1 LRARLAAALACVALT
16 IGLLSAFAAYI
27 VTERQLQSSLDDS
40 LRATAASVTDG
51 ELDAQRSRRHGGRE
65 QDERDAANDGNDG
78 NDDNGNDDNERNDAD
93 DAAAFDDDVDVLA
106 SSGCPPAGF
115 FEGAAAAQLVS
126 DTGEVTA
133 CIEGAAR
140 LPTASDASSSV
151 GSDATVRT
159 VDVDGASYRV
169 LSTPWPSGG
178 RLHIARDLE
187 ENQEVLDGL
196 RRRLLLVVGA
206 GTAIA
211 ALLGWFAARGVVR
224 PVLRLRDEA
233 HRIAS
238 TLDFSRPPTVA
249 GPSEVVSLGRSFA
262 AMLDAVRRSQEQ
274 QRRLVADASH
284 EMRTPLTSLRSNA
297 ELLARID
304 ELPRD
309 DVEPVVHDVVADV
322 EELATLIGEL
332 SDLASDLATA
342 EEPET
347 VSLAELARL
356 VADRVGRRAGRTID
370 VVELDT
376 HDVVGRP
383 RLLERAIGNL
393 VDNAV
398 KYSDSTDPITVS
410 VDGGRVTVSD
420 RGPGIPEADLPH
432 VFERFFRAVTSRTQ
446 PGSGLGLAIVDE
458 VARIHGGSV
467 FAANRAGGGAEVG
480 FAVPVSGARTLPN

>member
-1 LRARLAAALACVALT
+1 MSLRARLAAALACVALT

-27 VTERQLQSSLDDS
+27 VTERQSQSSLDDS

-51 ELDAQRSRRHGGRE
+51 ELDAQRGRRHGGRE
-65 QDERDAANDGNDG
+65 QDERDADNDNDGS
-78 NDDNGNDDNERNDAD
+78 DDNEGNDNDAD
-93 DAAAFDDDVDVLA
+93 DAAAFGDDVDVFA

-126 DTGEVTA
+126 DSGEVTA

-151 GSDATVRT
+151 GSEATVRT

-196 RRRLLLVVGA
+196 RGRLLLVVGA

-332 SDLASDLATA
+332 ADLASDLATA

-347 VSLAELARL
+347 VSLAEVARL

-398 KYSDSTDPITVS
+398 KYSDSTDPIRVS

-432 VFERFFRAVTSRTQ
+432 VFERFFRAVTSRTH

-467 FAANRAGGGAEVG
+467 FAANRPGGGAEVG
-480 FAVPVSGARTLPN
+480 FAVPVSGARSLPN

>member
-1 LRARLAAALACVALT
+1 MSLRARLAAALACVALT

-65 QDERDAANDGNDG
+65 QDERDADNDNDGS
-78 NDDNGNDDNERNDAD
+78 DDNEGNDNDAD
-93 DAAAFDDDVDVLA
+93 DAAAFDDDVDVFA

-151 GSDATVRT
+151 GSEATVRT

-196 RRRLLLVVGA
+196 RGRLLLVVGA

-238 TLDFSRPPTVA
+238 TLDFSRPPLVA

-262 AMLDAVRRSQEQ
+262 AMLDAVRLSQEQ

-332 SDLASDLATA
+332 ADLASDLATA

-376 HDVVGRP
+376 DDVVGRP

-458 VARIHGGSV
+458 VARVHCGSV

-480 FAVPVSGARTLPN
+480 FTVPVSGARTLPN

>member
-1 LRARLAAALACVALT
+1 MSLRARLAAALACVALT

-65 QDERDAANDGNDG
+65 QDERDADNDNDGS
-78 NDDNGNDDNERNDAD
+78 DDNEGNDNDAD
-93 DAAAFDDDVDVLA
+93 DAAAFDDDVDVFA

-151 GSDATVRT
+151 GSEATVRT

-196 RRRLLLVVGA
+196 RGRLLLVVGA

-262 AMLDAVRRSQEQ
+262 AMLDAVRLSQEQ

-332 SDLASDLATA
+332 ADLASDLATA

-376 HDVVGRP
+376 DDVVGRP

-458 VARIHGGSV
+458 VARVHCGSV

-480 FAVPVSGARTLPN
+480 FAVPVSGARSLPN

>member
-1 LRARLAAALACVALT
+1 MSLRARLAAALACVALT

-65 QDERDAANDGNDG
+65 QDERDADNDNDGS
-78 NDDNGNDDNERNDAD
+78 DDNEGNDNDAD
-93 DAAAFDDDVDVLA
+93 DAAAFDDDVDVFA

-151 GSDATVRT
+151 GSEATVRT

-196 RRRLLLVVGA
+196 RGRLLLVVGA

-238 TLDFSRPPTVA
+238 TLDFSRPPLVA

-262 AMLDAVRRSQEQ
+262 AMLDAVR
-274 QRRLVADASH
+274 L
-284 EMRTPLTSLRSNA
+284 
-297 ELLARID
+297 
-304 ELPRD
+304 
-309 DVEPVVHDVVADV
+309 
-322 EELATLIGEL
+322 
-332 SDLASDLATA
+332 
-342 EEPET
+342 
-347 VSLAELARL
+347 
-356 VADRVGRRAGRTID
+356 
-370 VVELDT
+370 
-376 HDVVGRP
+376 
-383 RLLERAIGNL
+383 
-393 VDNAV
+393 
-398 KYSDSTDPITVS
+398 
-410 VDGGRVTVSD
+410 
-420 RGPGIPEADLPH
+420 
-432 VFERFFRAVTSRTQ
+432 
-446 PGSGLGLAIVDE
+446 
-458 VARIHGGSV
+458 
-467 FAANRAGGGAEVG
+467 
-480 FAVPVSGARTLPN
+480 